1 MRLTLYSTAV
11 SLFGIAAHAAT
22 VQLQNANP
30 QIQDLN
36 SFDDST
42 MAQKS
47 SSSHRSGEFNESM
60 NGNQGGQ
67 VTMKHKAAAVVDKLR
82 EGVRAL

>member
-30 QIQDLN
+30 QIQELN

-47 SSSHRSGEFNESM
+47 SDLTRALKGSLNK
-60 NGNQGGQ
+60 NQGM
-67 VTMKHKAAAVVDKLR
+67 TLKHKAAANVDSIR
-82 EGVRAL
+82 EGVRALQEAK